1 MRGNPVHL
9 SLANG
14 NHGGAGILPHLFHWA
29 TANRLAPVS
38 GALMLLLGF
47 LACLYHPSG
56 SLGILRRKLGCP
68 FPIICVRCSS
78 GSGASRSAS
87 RSASGSGASDSAA
100 SAATSSG
107 VVGVAGATHDCWCLV
122 GIRMRLL
129 CVIVG
134 AEEPSKPPW
143 TRISVTFYISVEP

>member
-1 MRGNPVHL
+1 
-9 SLANG
+9 
-14 NHGGAGILPHLFHWA
+14 
-29 TANRLAPVS
+29 
-38 GALMLLLGF
+38 MLLLGS

-68 FPIICVRCSS
+68 FPIFCVRCSS
-78 GSGASRSAS
+78 RSGASRSAS
-87 RSASGSGASDSAA
+87 RSGASGSAA
-100 SAATSSG
+100 SAATTSG

-134 AEEPSKPPW
+134 SEETSKPPW